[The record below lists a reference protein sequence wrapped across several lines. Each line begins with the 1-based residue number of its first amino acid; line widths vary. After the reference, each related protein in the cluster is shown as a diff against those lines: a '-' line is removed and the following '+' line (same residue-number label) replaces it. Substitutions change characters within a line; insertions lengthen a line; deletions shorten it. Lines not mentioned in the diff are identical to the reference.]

1 MYSLYRELVLSGDKL
16 IFDIDLPP
24 VALFLEFLNPSNA
37 LALVIHK
44 GLQGKTTLTERWYG
58 TAYNYRTFES
68 DLLSKLQACVG
79 GASAGVDSTAK
90 LALPVANPFLP
101 TDFSLVTVHSDWA
114 SVHERSMKFGPV
126 VIDLEVTSDDLP
138 DDCYATESAAVKE
151 TTEAEEGATDIVND
165 QTEEEEV
172 DEGNL
177 EEATAGSLRPPV
189 GTIRRTWFRQDS
201 RWLVP
206 KSNVFVQ
213 LQTLYAYS
221 TPKDVGMTDM
231 FGNVLKE
238 VLNEYSYYADC
249 AGLYYDISNTNTGLE
264 LSVSGYHDKL
274 PVLLSKIVAEMKNM
288 GAGDATSVPFTKEI
302 YLRVKERLLRGYFN
316 FVFSQPYNHCVTGSV
331 VCMEDP
337 RWTNP
342 EKHRALSS
350 ATFEDFISF
359 SSNLMKSLSAEVLVH
374 GNISPVAAKA
384 LVASVTSEL
393 NCSSLSSELQ
403 PVRRAVCIEEN
414 VEYIYR
420 MHSKQY
426 NPKEK
431 NSAIENTYIVGNVV
445 GADCADEI
453 VEPTNKDTDTPLA
466 AHVHSSDI
474 SSWSGLAIN
483 ATLEL
488 LAHILSEPFFDQ
500 LRTKEQLGYLVHVS
514 GSVVG
519 GQVSPPGL
527 HLPICFVFAACTI
540 HNNTPHC
547 RTHHTCD
554 SNHY

>member
-1 MYSLYRELVLSGDKL
+1 VLFIAFLFSISPFFVYRDLVLSGDKL
-16 IFDIDLPP
+16 VFDIDLPP
-24 VALFLEFLNPSNA
+24 VASFLEFLKPSNS

-44 GLQGKTTLTERWYG
+44 GLQGKTTLTERWYE
-58 TAYNYRTFES
+58 TAYNYRKFES
-68 DLLSKLQACVG
+68 DLIQKWEGCVD
-79 GASAGVDSTAK
+79 GASAGVESSAK

-101 TDFSLVTVHSDWA
+101 TDFSLADVHADWA
-114 SVHERSMKFGPV
+114 NVHEQSMRSGPV

-138 DDCYATESAAVKE
+138 DDCYASESVAAGEVSLTIE
-151 TTEAEEGATDIVND
+151 GTTEEGDDCQN
-165 QTEEEEV
+165 EEEEEE
-172 DEGNL
+172 EGNP
-177 EEATAGSLRPPV
+177 EDPGAGSLRPPI

-201 RWLVP
+201 KWLVP
-206 KSNVFVQ
+206 KSNVSVK

-221 TPKDVGMTDM
+221 NPKDVGMTDM
-231 FGNVLKE
+231 FANVLKE

-274 PVLLSKIVAEMKNM
+274 PVLLSKIVAEMKHM
-288 GAGDATSVPFTKEI
+288 GTGDSTTVPFTKEI
-302 YLRVKERLLRGYFN
+302 YLRVKERVLRGYFN

-342 EKHRALSS
+342 EKHRALAS
-350 ATFEDFISF
+350 ASYEDFVSF
-359 SSNLMKSLSAEVLVH
+359 SANLIRSLSSEVLVH
-374 GNISPVAAKA
+374 GNISPTAAKA
-384 LVASVTSEL
+384 LAASITEEL
-393 NCSSLSSELQ
+393 NCSTLSSELL

-414 VEYIYR
+414 VEYVYR
-420 MHSKQY
+420 MHCKQY

-431 NSAIENTYIVGNVV
+431 NSAVENTYFVCDVV
-445 GADCADEI
+445 GADCTDMV
-453 VEPTNKDTDTPLA
+453 VEPTNTGTDTPLA
-466 AHVHSSDI
+466 CHIHSSDV

-488 LAHILSEPFFDQ
+488 LTHILSEPFFDQ

-519 GQVSPPGL
+519 GQV
-527 HLPICFVFAACTI
+527 HLIFSSYNTI
-540 HNNTPHC
+540 PKI
-547 RTHHTCD
+547 
-554 SNHY
+554 